1 MRTPAQDVV
10 RQAVTCQATATNIE
24 VSPMARIRLCQCG
37 APPLYGP
44 WCWACSHEQERHR
57 EPLAV
62 IAWDAVDI
70 D

>member
-1 MRTPAQDVV
+1 
-10 RQAVTCQATATNIE
+10 
-24 VSPMARIRLCQCG
+24 MARIRLCQCG

-44 WCWACSHEQERHR
+44 WCWACSHEQERRR

-62 IAWDAVDI
+62 ISWNAADI